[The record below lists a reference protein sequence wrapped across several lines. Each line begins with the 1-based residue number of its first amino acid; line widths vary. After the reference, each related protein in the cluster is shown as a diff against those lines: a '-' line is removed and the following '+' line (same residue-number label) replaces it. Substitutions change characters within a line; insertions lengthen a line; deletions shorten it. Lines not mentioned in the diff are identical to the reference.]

1 MLNNCWNQIGVWGD
15 RSCPE
20 LKPFIHC
27 SNCPVYS
34 AAGQQLLAREAPP
47 GYLNER
53 TNLLNQ
59 EKEEQSVG
67 TISLGIFRLGKE
79 WLALPV
85 PLFQEVTEQSIIHT
99 IPHRSN
105 KILLGLVSIRGEIQI
120 CISLGEL
127 LGLETTNPH
136 HNITSIVYKRMV
148 VVEKEGSRW
157 VFGVDEIYGV
167 YRAPQD
173 SFSNVPTT
181 ISKDTGTYTKA
192 IIKWQDKNVICLD
205 DDLVFYT
212 INKRVL

>member
-1 MLNNCWNQIGVWGD
+1 M
-15 RSCPE
+15 
-20 LKPFIHC
+20 
-27 SNCPVYS
+27 
-34 AAGQQLLAREAPP
+34 
-47 GYLNER
+47 
-53 TNLLNQ
+53 LNQ
-59 EKEEQSVG
+59 EKEEQSGG

-173 SFSNVPTT
+173 SFSNVSTT
-181 ISKDTGTYTKA
+181 ISKATGTYTKA

-205 DDLVFYT
+205 DDLVFNT